1 MPGGQTTARP
11 DRRQRCRE
19 GHSSPWRAPLHWRV
33 IGHLLAFLIFMV
45 VLGMFRLVAGHGMG
59 IVPSLVATVPC
70 EVAGV
75 VAGRSFKRW
84 MDGG

>member
-1 MPGGQTTARP
+1 M
-11 DRRQRCRE
+11 
-19 GHSSPWRAPLHWRV
+19 

-45 VLGMFRLVAGHGMG
+45 VFGFFRLVAGHAMG
-59 IVPSLVATVPC
+59 IVPSLVVSVPC

-84 MDGG
+84 MQGG

>member
-1 MPGGQTTARP
+1 
-11 DRRQRCRE
+11 
-19 GHSSPWRAPLHWRV
+19 V

-45 VLGMFRLVAGHGMG
+45 VFGFFRLVAGHAMG
-59 IVPSLVATVPC
+59 IVPSLVVSVPC

-84 MDGG
+84 MQGG